1 MNIKVYKRISQI
13 LRVIEVKDDEGYV
26 EKYIIETRNSKKN
39 PWKFAFESPV
49 LKKVLLKKH
58 YYIHF
63 AIRHLGYGAEFLDRR
78 KKRLI
83 IDKS

>member
-26 EKYIIETRNSKKN
+26 DKYLIETRNSKKD

-49 LKKVLLKKH
+49 LKKALLKKH
-58 YYIHF
+58 YFTHF
-63 AIRHLGYGAEFLDRR
+63 AIRHLGYGAEFLYRR
-78 KKRLI
+78 KKRMI
-83 IDKS
+83 IES